1 MSDAAQS
8 LVALAGINRLAE
20 GLAKHNLAIYGLAY
34 DYLHF
39 GSWTIEVGR
48 RHKRILLQWDGKESW
63 LVISVAV
70 VSDAQ
75 SAKDWKRVAEQAITL
90 QADADPTV
98 VFESAKHLALKFA
111 DT

>member
-8 LVALAGINRLAE
+8 LSALVGINRLAT
-20 GLAKHNLAIYGLAY
+20 GLAEQGLAIYGLAY

-48 RHKRILLQWDGKESW
+48 RHKRILLQWDGKESL
-63 LVISVAV
+63 LVVSVAV

-75 SAKDWKRVAEQAITL
+75 GSKDWKRVAEQPITL
-90 QADADPTV
+90 QGDADPTAI
-98 VFESAKHLALKFA
+98 FDSARQLAVKFC
-111 DT
+111 